1 MKINEKI
8 MQLASNI
15 PSNLPS
21 NLASNLASSL
31 ASNLASSLP
40 SNLPSNLLSN
50 PSYLFVWPWRSLTIP
65 VLSRRRENTAS
76 LACRFF
82 SQHWVTLTMSAASG
96 PLCSFSSKQRSASS
110 SRIRNGTCDAFRRS
124 TSVYKHQAAWLV
136 SAFNLWFPT
145 PYARR
150 GSLSLSLI
158 IYIHL

>member
-1 MKINEKI
+1 MLPRSL
-8 MQLASNI
+8 LAWFAKVQKKSFNCTAVLQV
-15 PSNLPS
+15 NAVEW
-21 NLASNLASSL
+21 LARVPCPFKTWLE
-31 ASNLASSLP
+31 
-40 SNLPSNLLSN
+40 
-50 PSYLFVWPWRSLTIP
+50 FHWRSLTIP

-124 TSVYKHQAAWLV
+124 TSVHKHQAAWLV